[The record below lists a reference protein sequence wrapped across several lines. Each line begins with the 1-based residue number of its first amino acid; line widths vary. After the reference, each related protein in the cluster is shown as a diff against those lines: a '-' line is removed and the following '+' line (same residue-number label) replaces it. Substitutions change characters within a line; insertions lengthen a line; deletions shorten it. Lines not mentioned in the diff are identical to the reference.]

1 MRATGGGKPLLVWL
15 DDRAHQFIN
24 LVGAGRKTPD
34 SPPSSCAHVGSWPG
48 WKRRKGKRLEEL
60 IPLILSLLRLF
71 SRPTECGSSLDYP
84 TCSFILGR
92 LLQYEG
98 WQASD
103 SGTDTN
109 SSGEEEEEEDHDEG
123 IDERSDDGSDS
134 EQSSE
139 SEPPAKKAKRGLK
152 RDRLPSRCSSS
163 SLADDMR
170 SLQANG

>member
-1 MRATGGGKPLLVWL
+1 M
-15 DDRAHQFIN
+15 
-24 LVGAGRKTPD
+24 
-34 SPPSSCAHVGSWPG
+34 
-48 WKRRKGKRLEEL
+48 
-60 IPLILSLLRLF
+60 
-71 SRPTECGSSLDYP
+71 

-109 SSGEEEEEEDHDEG
+109 SSGEEEEEEEDHDDG
-123 IDERSDDGSDS
+123 IERSDDGSDS

-163 SLADDMR
+163 SLADDTCAHYKQMAR
-170 SLQANG
+170 PKGRRLCWRERWRAVRCRCEEEAVQKQGTCRLQILLGTLRCVALGDG